1 MRAFMITDPL
11 NQLHW
16 AMLKS
21 IAIIL
26 AILPMSHI
34 LLQAIENA
42 EGSSQIM
49 IGFFALSI
57 LSTNCLISFVTALRI
72 TTWQDNLAQNSS
84 ERLLIRAYQHV
95 PMLFLTTILVYLVM

>member
-1 MRAFMITDPL
+1 MRAFLITDQL

-21 IAIIL
+21 IAVIL
-26 AILPMSHI
+26 AILPISHI
-34 LLQAIENA
+34 LLQAMQNA

-57 LSTNCLISFVTALRI
+57 LSTNCIVSFVAALQI
-72 TTWQDNLAQNSS
+72 TTWQNNLAQNKS
-84 ERLLIRAYQHV
+84 ERVLFKIYQQI
-95 PMLFLTTILVYLVM
+95 PMLFLTAILVYVVM